1 MRPEF
6 LNRIDEIVVFHPLG
20 RSQIREIAEIQ
31 FERIRKLAKRSNDID
46 LALTDA
52 AKDFLA
58 ERGFDPVFGARP
70 LKRVIQREVTNK
82 LAEEVLS
89 GWIQPGQRL
98 RVDVSESGDGLVF
111 ESLAAQRESE
121 PVG

>member
-20 RSQIREIAEIQ
+20 RDHIRQIAEIQ
-31 FERIRKLAKRSNDID
+31 FERIQA
-46 LALTDA
+46 LALKSNGIHLELTDR

-89 GWIQPGQRL
+89 GWIQPGQSL
-98 RVDVSESGDGLVF
+98 RVDLSKERDGLVF
-111 ESLAAQRESE
+111 ESAAKRVAQEAVS
-121 PVG
+121 